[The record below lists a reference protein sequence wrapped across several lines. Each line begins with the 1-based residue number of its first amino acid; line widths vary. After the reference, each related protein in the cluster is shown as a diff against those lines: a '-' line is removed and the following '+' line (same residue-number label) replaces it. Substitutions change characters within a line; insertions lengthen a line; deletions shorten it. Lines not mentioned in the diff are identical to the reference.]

1 MKKRK
6 LVYVGAVAVG
16 LSLSA
21 CSDSF
26 LDMNNY
32 GAYDDFNSETKV
44 TWYLAGLYSNYY
56 NTYNSPVQELVGAW
70 GSTDWTYMTDEE
82 WGIHTGTKIDP
93 NSSYGTIDDIKSW
106 EVSSGKYEDPMLSGY
121 FGDRLGSSV
130 KNNAYTRIRNCNI
143 LLRDIDNATVS
154 KETRQRA
161 KGQALFLRAVQLFDL
176 VRIYGP
182 VPIVTEVINAEATD
196 NGLPR
201 ASVTQCVSQIVKDLN
216 EAAGYLPA
224 SWNGNDAGRPT
235 RLTALAYKSRVLLFY
250 ASPIFNKF
258 PAIAKNT
265 VLINFIGDT
274 LRVYLTT
281 GDPADIDS
289 LMKVDMQTIHEE
301 GMLPA
306 HSVSHMAESM
316 PGMGIVA
323 CVLGVVLTMGKIN
336 EPPEVLGHHIG
347 AALVGTFFGIL
358 CCYGLFGPMGS
369 KLENYEAEEHFYF
382 NAVKEAVSAAIRGA
396 TPLIAVEYGRRAI
409 PYPFR
414 PKFSEMEDKLK
425 S

>member
-1 MKKRK
+1 MY
-6 LVYVGAVAVG
+6 LLIGLIIVVVSVVAG
-16 LSLSA
+16 YAMSH
-21 CSDSF
+21 
-26 LDMNNY
+26 
-32 GAYDDFNSETKV
+32 G
-44 TWYLAGLYSNYY
+44 
-56 NTYNSPVQELVGAW
+56 
-70 GSTDWTYMTDEE
+70 E
-82 WGIHTGTKIDP
+82 WGVLFQPAEFLIILGCGLGAFFGSQTKYTFSLIMKSLKRLFADP
-93 NSSYGTIDDIKSW
+93 
-106 EVSSGKYEDPMLSGY
+106 
-121 FGDRLGSSV
+121 GSS
-130 KNNAYTRIRNCNI
+130 KTRY
-143 LLRDIDNATVS
+143 L
-154 KETRQRA
+154 ETLA
-161 KGQALFLRAVQLFDL
+161 MLYALFTKMHRE
-176 VRIYGP
+176 G
-182 VPIVTEVINAEATD
+182 VISIESD
-196 NGLPR
+196 
-201 ASVTQCVSQIVKDLN
+201 V
-216 EAAGYLPA
+216 E
-224 SWNGNDAGRPT
+224 RPE
-235 RLTALAYKSRVLLFY
+235 S
-250 ASPIFNKF
+250 SPIFNKF